1 MSRFSGLIVEVTDRN
16 SRRAQYRPF
25 DGDEGWE
32 RATRRA
38 QVQALEDARIIG
50 PTGLELS
57 GKERQRVVDRLL
69 IDTESMRPIFDP
81 TAEGAV
87 TRAYIPGLWNHGTVP
102 AFIGPK
108 GWGKTKLL
116 FGELAPSLLMPDRR
130 FLGAFEPAQMTDAER
145 QRDVWMINSETRP
158 TAVHEELIAGGLQ
171 YAKRAGVPCYVGPH
185 GVDAGVLIV
194 EHLPAGGGAT
204 SFDLTDP
211 AKMDWWEARLI
222 RFTGT
227 HEPPLVLVADG
238 VSAMVGNDTSRYG
251 AFTSGFRR
259 LSQEAGIPN
268 GLGVLHSPMDPR
280 VNTPMNGLESMGEW
294 DGMWIARADRFPIF
308 PTTPRHF
315 LTLPRLGDP
324 IVSDARVSL
333 GDDGRLTLA
342 AATEGKPVAPMAPV
356 DSERDRLLR
365 KLSDAG
371 GWAWTKTLC
380 GTGDAYTS
388 GSKLLKALRAEGVV
402 ESREHQEGKI
412 RGVQWRL
419 PESDED

>member
-1 MSRFSGLIVEVTDRN
+1 MEVIDRYDK
-16 SRRAQYRPF
+16 RVKLRPF
-25 DGDEGWE
+25 DGDE
-32 RATRRA
+32 RLRSAPSTRRA
-38 QVQALEDARIIG
+38 AILHDARITDA
-50 PTGLELS
+50 TGVTIT
-57 GKERQRVVDRLL
+57 GKARQRVVDRLM
-69 IDTESMRPIFDP
+69 IDTGNMPPIFDP

-116 FGELAPSLLMPDRR
+116 FGELAPSLLIPDRR
-130 FLGAFEPAQMTDAER
+130 FLGAFEATQMTDAER
-145 QRDVWMINSETRP
+145 ARDVWMINSETRP
-158 TAVHEELIAGGLQ
+158 TAVHEELIAGGLSFST
-171 YAKRAGVPCYVGPH
+171 RAGVPCYVGPF
-185 GVDAGVLIV
+185 GLDAGVLIV
-194 EHLPAGGGAT
+194 EHLPASGGAT
-204 SFDLTDP
+204 LFDLTDP
-211 AKMDWWEARLI
+211 AKAGWWEERLI

-227 HEPPLVLVADG
+227 HEPPLVVVADG
-238 VSAMVGNDTSRYG
+238 VSAMLGNDTNRYG
-251 AFTSGFRR
+251 AFTSAFRR
-259 LSQEAGIPN
+259 LLQEAGIPN

-333 GDDGRLTLA
+333 GDDGRLTLGA
-342 AATEGKPVAPMAPV
+342 ASEGKAVAPVAPV

-388 GSKLLKALRAEGVV
+388 GSKLLKVLRAEGVV